1 MTEQL
6 ERPASDSTG
15 TAGGAA
21 ITPTQKLRDQ
31 LSAFCF
37 NEALTPSL
45 RRSPRNHSRF
55 VKFDSEE
62 EDSSLPSLASDTAAP
77 SASKKRAR
85 SALATAVDGHAPSK
99 GSSPKKRR
107 SESVPAKKRKG
118 KPGVAPPEKYA
129 HLKDLTDYLGEGP
142 DKLNGEPDAIL
153 CALTHLMSCCG
164 TLLSLF
170 FSAVLRDQVS
180 TLILIRGWDP
190 SRQRRTLNSTLV
202 PARCLPP

>member
-6 ERPASDSTG
+6 VEQPAGSDG
-15 TAGGAA
+15 TTGGAA
-21 ITPTQKLRDQ
+21 VTSTQKLRDQ
-31 LSAFCF
+31 LSTFRF

>member
-6 ERPASDSTG
+6 VEQPAGSDG
-15 TAGGAA
+15 TTGGAA
-21 ITPTQKLRDQ
+21 VTSTQKLRDQ
-31 LSAFCF
+31 LSAFRF

-55 VKFDSEE
+55 VKFEE
-62 EDSSLPSLASDTAAP
+62 EDSSLPSLSSDTVP
-77 SASKKRAR
+77 PPASKKRAR
-85 SALATAVDGHAPSK
+85 SALAPAVDGDAPSR

-142 DKLNGEPDAIL
+142 DTLNGEPDVIL
-153 CALTHLMSCCG
+153 HARTHLMSCCG
-164 TLLSLF
+164 TLLSAF
-170 FSAVLRDQVS
+170 FSAVLRNQVS
-180 TLILIRGWDP
+180 VSIRGSDRAA
-190 SRQRRTLNSTLV
+190 SGR
-202 PARCLPP
+202 